1 MRHPSTVESER
12 GSTSQ
17 SPPSAGGSIVLGL
30 LLVGTIVA
38 VSYPLIA
45 GAALLG
51 ALTSSLY
58 QRIRQNTDK
67 RKQQGSDSVSE
78 HRTQSSAAA
87 VGDRQARRNG
97 NSCCD

>member
-1 MRHPSTVESER
+1 MRHPSTLESER
-12 GSTSQ
+12 DSSSQ
-17 SPPSAGGSIVLGL
+17 SAPSVGGSIVLGL

-38 VSYPLIA
+38 VSYPLIV
-45 GAALLG
+45 GALLLG

-58 QRIRQNTDK
+58 QRIRQSTK
-67 RKQQGSDSVSE
+67 KKEETGSDSVSE
-78 HRTQSSAAA
+78 HRSQSSAAA